1 MYVFTKYNYTYL
13 LAPRLKNT
21 KTRSTPGLHRYA
33 LNLKQIIHTAVSAQ
47 ASSTS
52 EYFSVIFP
60 PNKIF
65 SRNVSEN
72 IQASC
77 GETEILLE
85 RRTLPSVTSNSFSN
99 TESNVL

>member
-1 MYVFTKYNYTYL
+1 MFSQNTIIHTFGHQGLKIRKHVV
-13 LAPRLKNT
+13 PRGK
-21 KTRSTPGLHRYA
+21 SYA
-33 LNLKQIIHTAVSAQ
+33 SNVKQIIHTAVSAQ

-72 IQASC
+72 IQASW